1 MIPIPIVAVPFILAA
16 AVILWIVQVSMR
28 AAEKRRRQQRN
39 AELGD
44 RSTEDW

>member
-1 MIPIPIVAVPFILAA
+1 VPFILAG
-16 AVILWIVQVSMR
+16 AVILWIVQASR
-28 AAEKRRRQQRN
+28 RSAENRRQQQRN